1 MPRFPRIDPSTAA
14 LPGSLFSKLG
24 HKLAAWTG
32 ELYPLH
38 IGDTWMEP
46 PPGCRM
52 EDLTVAEYPGLHRY
66 TTVHGYRPLLEA
78 ITERVGRLQG
88 VPTEPEQVLVT
99 AGATG
104 GLSAL
109 IRTLC
114 SPGDEVLLIA
124 PFWPLMRSATLAMG
138 GTPVPVPFFEQAHDP
153 RSAVEA
159 VEAMRTERTV
169 AICWNTPH
177 NPTGRVIPPAWLE
190 ALAVW
195 ARKHDL
201 WVIADEVYEHYRW
214 GGAHVYGRSLAP
226 ERTFSAHSFSK
237 AYGMTGNRCGY
248 LVGPEAVMTA
258 VRRVTTNTVY
268 CAPRASQIAALR
280 ALEGPGDRWAA
291 EAAARYAELGSDAA
305 ARLGVEPPRGS
316 TFLFLDV
323 ASALDER
330 GLDGLLFDLADEGVF
345 VAPGLAFGP
354 YPHHIRVCF
363 TAAEPAIVRR
373 GIDRLAR
380 RLAGRDDAPTGEAR

>member
-1 MPRFPRIDPSTAA
+1 MPRFPAIDPSTAA
-14 LPGSLFSKLG
+14 IPGSLFSRLG

-46 PPGCRM
+46 PAGCRM
-52 EDLTVAEYPGLHRY
+52 EDLTVAEHPGLHRY

-78 ITERVGRLQG
+78 ITERVSQGQG
-88 VPTEPEQVLVT
+88 VATSPSEVLVT

-104 GLSAL
+104 GLSGL

-138 GTPVPVPFFEQAHDP
+138 GRPVPVPLFETAHDP
-153 RSAVEA
+153 ASAVAA
-159 VEAMRTERTV
+159 VDACRTERTV
-169 AICWNTPH
+169 AIYWNTPH

-190 ALAVW
+190 ALVVW
-195 ARKHDL
+195 ARKHDV

-214 GGAHVYGRSLAP
+214 AGEHVYGRALAP

-248 LVGPEAVMTA
+248 LVGPEAVMSA

-268 CAPRASQIAALR
+268 CAPRASQLAALR
-280 ALEGPGDRWAA
+280 ALAGPGDAWAA
-291 EAAARYAELGSDAA
+291 TAAERYAELGRFTAE
-305 ARLGVEPPRGS
+305 RLKVDPPMGS
-316 TFLFLDV
+316 TFLFVDV
-323 ASALDER
+323 ADALDER

-345 VAPGLAFGP
+345 VAPGPAFGP
-354 YPHHIRVCF
+354 FPHHIRVCF
-363 TAAEPAIVRR
+363 TAAEPGIVRR
-373 GIDRLAR
+373 GVERLAR
-380 RLAGRDDAPTGEAR
+380 RLGR

>member
-1 MPRFPRIDPSTAA
+1 MPRYPAIDADVAA
-14 LPGSLFSKLG
+14 IPGSLFSKLG

-46 PPGCRM
+46 PTGCRM
-52 EDLTVAEYPGLHRY
+52 QDLTVEDYPGLHRY
-66 TTVHGYRPLLEA
+66 TTVHGHRPLLDA
-78 ITERVGRLQG
+78 IADRVTARQG
-88 VPTEPEQVLVT
+88 VATAPADVLVT

-109 IRTLC
+109 LRTLC

-124 PFWPLMRSATLAMG
+124 PFWPLVRSATLAMG
-138 GTPVPVPFFEQAHDP
+138 GRPVPVPFFEHAHDP
-153 RSAVEA
+153 ASAVA
-159 VEAMRTERTV
+159 ALDAHRTERTV
-169 AICWNTPH
+169 AIYWNSPH
-177 NPTGRVIPPAWLE
+177 NPTGRVIPQEWLE
-190 ALAVW
+190 AMAVW

-201 WVIADEVYEHYRW
+201 WIIADEVYEHYHW
-214 GGAHVYGRSLAP
+214 AGAHVFGRRFAP

-248 LVGPEAVMTA
+248 LVGPEAVMGA

-268 CAPRASQIAALR
+268 CAPRAAQIAALR
-280 ALEGPGDRWAA
+280 ALDGPGDRWAA
-291 EAAARYAELGSDAA
+291 AAAERYEALGRAA
-305 ARLGVEPPRGS
+305 AKRLAVDPPMGS
-316 TFLFLDV
+316 TFLFVDV
-323 ASALDER
+323 ADVLDDR

-363 TAAEPAIVRR
+363 TAAEPEIVER
-373 GIDRLAR
+373 GVERLAR
-380 RLAGRDDAPTGEAR
+380 RLGR

>member
-1 MPRFPRIDPSTAA
+1 MPRYPALDPDVTAI
-14 LPGSLFSKLG
+14 PGSLFSKLG

-46 PPGCRM
+46 PEGCRM

-66 TTVHGYRPLLEA
+66 TTVHGHRPLLDA
-78 ITERVGRLQG
+78 ITDRISTVQG
-88 VPTEPEQVLVT
+88 VPTSPADVLVT

-109 IRTLC
+109 LRTLC
-114 SPGDEVLLIA
+114 SPGDEVLLLA

-138 GTPVPVPFFEQAHDP
+138 GRPVPVPFFETARDAASAIAAVDAH
-153 RSAVEA
+153 
-159 VEAMRTERTV
+159 RTERTV
-169 AICWNTPH
+169 AVYWNTPH
-177 NPTGRVIPPAWLE
+177 NPTGRVIPPEWLE
-190 ALAVW
+190 ALTVW

-214 GGAHVYGRSLAP
+214 SGDHVYGRALAP

-248 LVGPEAVMTA
+248 VVGPAPVMSA
-258 VRRVTTNTVY
+258 VRRVTTNTFY

-280 ALEGPGDRWAA
+280 ALAGPGDTWAA
-291 EAAARYAELGSDAA
+291 EAATRYEALGRAA
-305 ARLGVEPPRGS
+305 AERLKVAPPMGS
-316 TFLFLDV
+316 TFLFVDV
-323 ASALDER
+323 ADVLDAR

-345 VAPGLAFGP
+345 VAPGPAFGP

-363 TAAEPAIVRR
+363 TAAEPAIVQR
-373 GIDRLAR
+373 GVDRLAT
-380 RLAGRDDAPTGEAR
+380 RLGR